1 MLGIGQ
7 RFPAFSL
14 TGVVS
19 NDLGSA
25 FKTFDATGPSPPG
38 GISRALG

>member
-7 RFPAFSL
+7 RFPDFSL

-19 NDLGSA
+19 SDLKAGFQPLA
-25 FKTFDATGPSPPG
+25 
-38 GISRALG
+38 